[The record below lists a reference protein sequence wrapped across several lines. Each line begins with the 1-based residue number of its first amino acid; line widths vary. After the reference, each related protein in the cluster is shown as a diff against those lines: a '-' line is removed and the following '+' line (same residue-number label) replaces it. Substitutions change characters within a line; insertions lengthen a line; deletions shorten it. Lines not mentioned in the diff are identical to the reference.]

1 MTDFATLE
9 GGLSFRRFN
18 PNTTQTE
25 GGQMTID
32 FNDTSF
38 WIEILDGDLV
48 VRSGDTI
55 VRVPISSVKR
65 IIRDTEAVTA

>member
-1 MTDFATLE
+1 
-9 GGLSFRRFN
+9 
-18 PNTTQTE
+18 
-25 GGQMTID
+25 MTID